1 MKLLKVF
8 FLITLI
14 CTISGCSIF
23 SKRERR
29 IKSPCI
35 NSVQNNNS
43 PCYKYHVN
51 DHWLKRR

>member
-8 FLITLI
+8 FLITLM
-14 CTISGCSIF
+14 CTAIGCSTF

-35 NSVQNNNS
+35 SSVNNNS
-43 PCYKYHVN
+43 PCHKYHVN
-51 DHWLKRR
+51 DHWLNHR